1 MTGGAT
7 VWAVAKPASD
17 AFLSVVVVVA
27 LTMLVLEW
35 SRRRTDGHRFHGQL
49 LGPWAP
55 VAGSLAGLVPGCAG
69 AIVVVTLY
77 LRGRADGGAVVAALV
92 ATAGDSAFV
101 VLALTPAAAV
111 AAYGLSAVAG
121 VASGIAVAHLG
132 GMPTLTDQPVLTDGG
147 TPPAGAARKR
157 PRRTALAWWAVV
169 AVGLVVFAGELVGSP
184 VVPETAAVAVGLTGT
199 ALSTVLAVRQRG
211 HASCGGHLAVATRT
225 ATVVVQV
232 AVVFVALGLAA
243 MVGPPVSPLSAL
255 ATSGPVAAVGGAMLG
270 LIPGCGVQ
278 TALAGLYVEGT
289 VPFAALVANAMSQD
303 GDALFPLLTQRPALA
318 ALLSLYTLV
327 PAVLV
332 GVGLAVLAA

>member
-1 MTGGAT
+1 MVGDFTA
-7 VWAVAKPASD
+7 WAVARPASD
-17 AFLSVVVVVA
+17 AFLSVGVVVA
-27 LTMLVLEW
+27 LTMLLLEW
-35 SRRRTDGHRFHGQL
+35 SRQRTDGGRFRGQL
-49 LGPWAP
+49 LGQWAP
-55 VAGSLAGLVPGCAG
+55 VVGAFAGLVPGCAG

-77 LRGRADGGAVVAALV
+77 LRGRAAGSAVVAALV

-111 AAYGLSAVAG
+111 TAYGISAVAG
-121 VASGIAVAHLG
+121 VASGVAVSRVG

-147 TPPAGAARKR
+147 AAPTVTDRSY
-157 PRRTALAWWAVV
+157 PRRTVLAWWAVV
-169 AVGLVVFAGELVGSP
+169 AVGVVVFAGELVGVP
-184 VVPETAAVAVGLTGT
+184 TVPEAVAVAIGVTGT
-199 ALSTVLAVRQRG
+199 TLSAILAVRRRG
-211 HASCGGHLAVATRT
+211 ATVCRGHLAVASRT

-232 AVVFVALGLAA
+232 AAVFVALGLAA
-243 MVGPPVSPLSAL
+243 MVPLPVSPLAGL
-255 ATSGPVAAVGGAMLG
+255 GTSGPVAAVGGAMLG

-303 GDALFPLLTQRPALA
+303 GDALFPLLTQRPGLA

-332 GVGLAVLAA
+332 GVGVSVLAG